1 VSLEWPNISRN
12 TLALC
17 NDIALFDRKTFRTL
31 IEPTPV
37 DHCPLRT
44 RRFLPGIDMSSLNS
58 QTTFVPGRLE
68 QMSTRIA
75 FFIAGVGIA
84 AWAPLV
90 PYAKARAG
98 LDEGTLGLLLLCL
111 GVGSIL
117 AMPLAGILSSRFGCR
132 RVTTGG
138 ALLICTALPLLATVS
153 SIPAL
158 VAALFMFGAG
168 LGTVDS
174 TVNLQAVIVERAS
187 GKNMMSGFHGLFSL
201 GGIVGAA
208 GVSGLLG
215 LGISPLGATLVV
227 IVMLLIAL
235 AKAVPHLLP
244 YGSKGSGPAFAVPHG
259 IVLFIGGMCFI
270 VFLAEGAA
278 LDWSAVFL
286 VQERGIDTAYAGLGY
301 AAFALTMTAGRL
313 TGDKIVRRLGATR
326 VIVFGGLTAAAG
338 LFLATFAPDWKAALV
353 GYALLG
359 AGCSN
364 IVPVLYTAVG
374 KQTVMP
380 ESIAVPAITTLG
392 YAGILAGPAVIGF
405 VAHGSSLSFAFALM
419 ALLLVAVAI
428 GGKVLRV

>member
-1 VSLEWPNISRN
+1 MTNL
-12 TLALC
+12 
-17 NDIALFDRKTFRTL
+17 KTQS
-31 IEPTPV
+31 P
-37 DHCPLRT
+37 
-44 RRFLPGIDMSSLNS
+44 
-58 QTTFVPGRLE
+58 FVPGRLE

-75 FFIAGVGIA
+75 FFIAGLGIA

-90 PYAKARAG
+90 PYAKVRAG
-98 LDEGTLGLLLLCL
+98 LDDGTLGLLLLCL

-117 AMPLAGILSSRFGCR
+117 AMPLAGMLASRFGCR
-132 RVTTGG
+132 KVATGG
-138 ALLICTALPLLATVS
+138 TLLICLALPLLATVS

-158 VAALFMFGAG
+158 IAALFIFGAG

-227 IVMLLIAL
+227 VVILLIAL
-235 AKAVPHLLP
+235 AKAAPHLLP
-244 YGSKGSGPAFAVPHG
+244 YGSDSSGPAFAIPHG
-259 IVLFIGGMCFI
+259 IVLFIGVMCFI

-286 VQERGIDTAYAGLGY
+286 AQERGIDTAYAGLGY
-301 AAFALTMTAGRL
+301 AAFALTMTTGRL
-313 TGDKIVRRLGATR
+313 TGDSIVRRLGATR
-326 VIVFGGLTAAAG
+326 VMVFGGLTAAAG
-338 LFLATFAPDWKAALV
+338 LFMATLAPSWEAALV

-405 VAHGSSLSFAFALM
+405 IAHGSSLSFAFGLM
-419 ALLLVAVAI
+419 AVLLVAVAI
-428 GGKVLRV
+428 GGKVLKV

>member
-1 VSLEWPNISRN
+1 M
-12 TLALC
+12 T
-17 NDIALFDRKTFRTL
+17 
-31 IEPTPV
+31 
-37 DHCPLRT
+37 
-44 RRFLPGIDMSSLNS
+44 SLNP
-58 QTTFVPGRLE
+58 QDTFVPGRLQ

-75 FFIAGVGIA
+75 FFIAGLGIA

-117 AMPLAGILSSRFGCR
+117 AMPLAGILATRFGCR
-132 RVTTGG
+132 KVATGG
-138 ALLICTALPLLATVS
+138 TLLICAALPLLATVS

-158 VAALFMFGAG
+158 IATLFMFGAG

-208 GVSGLLG
+208 GVSALLG
-215 LGISPLGATLVV
+215 LGLTPLAAMLVV
-227 IVMLLIAL
+227 VAVLIAAL
-235 AKAVPHLLP
+235 FKAVPHMLP
-244 YGSKGSGPAFAVPHG
+244 YGSESSGPAFAIPHG

-270 VFLAEGAA
+270 VFLTEGAA

-286 VQERGIDTAYAGLGY
+286 AQERGIDTAYAGLGY

-313 TGDKIVRRLGATR
+313 MGDRIVRSVGATR
-326 VIVFGGLTAAAG
+326 IILFGGLLAAAG
-338 LFLATFAPDWKAALV
+338 LFLATFAPSWEAALL
-353 GYALLG
+353 GYALVG

-405 VAHGSSLSFAFALM
+405 VAHASSLSFAFGLM
-419 ALLLVAVAI
+419 AVLLVAVAI
-428 GGKVLRV
+428 GGKTLKV

>member
-1 VSLEWPNISRN
+1 M
-12 TLALC
+12 T
-17 NDIALFDRKTFRTL
+17 
-31 IEPTPV
+31 
-37 DHCPLRT
+37 
-44 RRFLPGIDMSSLNS
+44 SLNP
-58 QTTFVPGRLE
+58 QDTFVPGRL
-68 QMSTRIA
+68 QQVSTRIA
-75 FFIAGVGIA
+75 FFIAGLGIA

-117 AMPLAGILSSRFGCR
+117 AMPLAGILATRFGCR
-132 RVTTGG
+132 KVATGG
-138 ALLICTALPLLATVS
+138 TLLICAALPLLATVS

-158 VAALFMFGAG
+158 IATLFMFGAG

-208 GVSGLLG
+208 GVSALLG
-215 LGISPLGATLVV
+215 LGLTPLAAMLVV
-227 IVMLLIAL
+227 VAVLIGAL
-235 AKAVPHLLP
+235 VKAVPHMLP
-244 YGSKGSGPAFAVPHG
+244 YGSESSGPAFAIPHG

-270 VFLAEGAA
+270 VFLTEGAA

-286 VQERGIDTAYAGLGY
+286 AQERGIDTAYAGLGY
-301 AAFALTMTAGRL
+301 AAFALTMTVGRL
-313 TGDKIVRRLGATR
+313 LGDRIVRSVGATR
-326 VIVFGGLTAAAG
+326 IILFGGLLAAAG
-338 LFLATFAPDWKAALV
+338 LFLATFAPSWEAALL
-353 GYALLG
+353 GYALVG

-405 VAHGSSLSFAFALM
+405 VAHASSLSFAFGLM
-419 ALLLVAVAI
+419 AVLLVAVAI
-428 GGKVLRV
+428 GGKTLKV

>member
-1 VSLEWPNISRN
+1 M
-12 TLALC
+12 T
-17 NDIALFDRKTFRTL
+17 
-31 IEPTPV
+31 
-37 DHCPLRT
+37 
-44 RRFLPGIDMSSLNS
+44 SLNA
-58 QTTFVPGRLE
+58 QDTFIPGRLE

-75 FFIAGVGIA
+75 FFIAGLGIA

-117 AMPLAGILSSRFGCR
+117 AMPLAGVLATRFGCR
-132 RVTTGG
+132 RVATGG
-138 ALLICTALPLLATVS
+138 TLLICAALPLLATVS

-158 VAALFMFGAG
+158 IATLFMFGAG

-208 GVSGLLG
+208 GVSALLG
-215 LGISPLGATLVV
+215 LGLSPLGAMLVV
-227 IVMLLIAL
+227 VAMLIA
-235 AKAVPHLLP
+235 AMFKAVPHMLP
-244 YGSKGSGPAFAVPHG
+244 YGSESSGPAFAVPHG

-270 VFLAEGAA
+270 VFLTEGAA

-286 VQERGIDTAYAGLGY
+286 TQERGIDTAYAGLGY

-313 TGDKIVRRLGATR
+313 TGDRIVRQLGATR
-326 VIVFGGLTAAAG
+326 VILFGGLMAAAG
-338 LFLATFAPDWKAALV
+338 LFLATFAPGWQAALL
-353 GYALLG
+353 GYALVG

-380 ESIAVPAITTLG
+380 QSIAVPAITTLG

-405 VAHGSSLSFAFALM
+405 VAHGSSLSFAFGLM
-419 ALLLVAVAI
+419 AVLLVAVAI

>member
-1 VSLEWPNISRN
+1 MTHFN
-12 TLALC
+12 TQ
-17 NDIALFDRKTFRTL
+17 
-31 IEPTPV
+31 TP
-37 DHCPLRT
+37 L
-44 RRFLPGIDMSSLNS
+44 
-58 QTTFVPGRLE
+58 VPGRLE
-68 QMSTRIA
+68 QMSTRVA
-75 FFIAGVGIA
+75 FFIAGLGIA

-98 LDEGTLGLLLLCL
+98 LGEGTLGVLLLCL

-117 AMPLAGILSSRFGCR
+117 AMPLAGLLATRFGCR
-132 RVTTGG
+132 RVTAGG
-138 ALLICTALPLLATVS
+138 TLLICAALPLLATVS
-153 SIPAL
+153 TVPAL
-158 VAALFMFGAG
+158 IATLFMFGAG

-187 GKNMMSGFHGLFSL
+187 GKHMMSGFHGMFSL

-215 LGISPLGATLVV
+215 LGLSPLGAMSVV
-227 IVMLLIAL
+227 IAVLLLAL
-235 AKAVPHLLP
+235 LKAAPHLLP
-244 YGSKGSGPAFAVPHG
+244 YGSESTGPAFAVPHG

-286 VQERGIDTAYAGLGY
+286 AQERGIDTAYAGLGY
-301 AAFALTMTAGRL
+301 AAFALTMTVGRL
-313 TGDKIVRRLGATR
+313 TGDRIVRRLGSTR

-338 LFLATFAPDWKAALV
+338 LALATFAPTWQAALL
-353 GYALLG
+353 GYAFLG

-380 ESIAVPAITTLG
+380 EHIAVPAITTLG

-405 VAHGSSLSFAFALM
+405 IAHGSSLSFAFGLM

-428 GGKVLRV
+428 GGRVLKV

>member
-1 VSLEWPNISRN
+1 M
-12 TLALC
+12 T
-17 NDIALFDRKTFRTL
+17 
-31 IEPTPV
+31 
-37 DHCPLRT
+37 
-44 RRFLPGIDMSSLNS
+44 SLNP
-58 QTTFVPGRLE
+58 QDTFVPGRLQ

-75 FFIAGVGIA
+75 FFIAGLGIA

-117 AMPLAGILSSRFGCR
+117 AMPLAGILATRFGCR
-132 RVTTGG
+132 KVATGG
-138 ALLICTALPLLATVS
+138 TLLICAALPLLATVS

-158 VAALFMFGAG
+158 IATLFMFGAG

-187 GKNMMSGFHGLFSL
+187 GKHMMSGFHGLFSL

-208 GVSGLLG
+208 GVSALLG
-215 LGISPLGATLVV
+215 LGLTPLAAMLVV
-227 IVMLLIAL
+227 VAVLIGAL
-235 AKAVPHLLP
+235 FKAVPHMLP
-244 YGSKGSGPAFAVPHG
+244 YGSESSGPAFAIPHG

-270 VFLAEGAA
+270 VFLTEGAA

-286 VQERGIDTAYAGLGY
+286 AQERGIDTAYAGLGY
-301 AAFALTMTAGRL
+301 AVFALTMTVGRL
-313 TGDKIVRRLGATR
+313 LGDRIVRSVGATR
-326 VIVFGGLTAAAG
+326 IILFGGLLAAAG
-338 LFLATFAPDWKAALV
+338 LFLATFAPSWEAALL
-353 GYALLG
+353 GYALVG

-405 VAHGSSLSFAFALM
+405 VAHASSLSFAFGLM
-419 ALLLVAVAI
+419 AVLLVAVAI
-428 GGKVLRV
+428 GGKTLKV